1 MKVNIHNFIDF
12 KRVDTLLEGFNK
24 STGFVTAI
32 LDLEGNVLSQSG
44 WRQICTDFHR
54 IHPETARKCRT
65 SDTELANKMARGE
78 KYHFYECLNGLVDV
92 AVPIVIKGEHIANL
106 FSGQFFFEQ
115 PNLTFFQKQ
124 AEKYGFDE
132 NIYLDA
138 IHKVPVVSKEKVL
151 TVIDFLLDMTHLIS
165 EMTVQKLEQTE
176 LTESIRKSESRF
188 RTIFESSLAVMLL
201 IDPDTKQIVD
211 ANFAAERFYG
221 WSRQQLSQMIL
232 GQINTLSPEKL
243 DEEMDKARSQK
254 RIYFKFSHRIADGS
268 VRDVEVYSSKIEIDG
283 KDYLHSIIHDIT
295 EQVQAANAVT
305 KNEQILR
312 LFVEHSPASI
322 AMFDTNMCYLVASRR
337 YLLDYNL
344 GDQTL
349 TGRSH
354 YDILPEIPD
363 RWKEIHRRCLAG
375 ETMSEDED
383 MFPRADGKIDWVRWE
398 IRPWYETDS
407 TIGGIILFSEVITRQ
422 VESREALKESEKQI
436 RVALDEATRTKEQL
450 LQILDR
456 ISDGFASLD
465 RNWNYT
471 FVNER
476 LAQNVGKKQEELLG
490 HNIWEVFPQAIGT
503 SVHKAY
509 LRAMEEQVP
518 IELEHF
524 YPHFGR
530 WFQHR
535 FYPSPDGLSVFSKD
549 IDDQKRAEEKIK
561 EQSSLVRIA
570 AEKSKLGGWN
580 VILGENRSYW
590 SDGVAAI
597 HEMPPGY
604 SPLVEDGINFY
615 APEWRETIIKVFT
628 ECTTNGTPYDE
639 EMEII
644 TSTGKRLW
652 IRTIGEAVRD
662 DNGKIYKVQGA
673 FQDISEKKLAEAK
686 NREKDLQFQKLSAN
700 VPDLIFQFTRKPDGT
715 YCVPIA
721 SEGIRNIFG
730 CTPEEVIDD
739 FGPIGRVIHPDDAS
753 RVITDIENSAKN
765 LTHFTCEFRVLIP
778 GRPVQWIFSRSSPE
792 RLPDGSITWYGFNAN
807 ITHRREIEDAL
818 RESEEKFR
826 KIYEEGPYGMAL
838 VGADFKF
845 LMVNHTFSDITGYSE
860 EELRQMTFRDITYH
874 DDKDL
879 GLDSILKLMR
889 GEIQVFR
896 MEKRYLR
903 KDKSV
908 IWGALSL
915 NSIFDKEGQFMYNLA
930 IVKDIT
936 DRKHDE
942 EKIKSLNNRLQLLI
956 QAIQDLSVSLSME
969 HIMETVRKSAR
980 ELVNAE
986 GSTFILREGDLCHYA
1001 DEDAMSPLWK
1011 GQHFPITE
1019 CISGWAMMH
1028 RQPVVIEDIYTDER
1042 IPIESYKKT
1051 FVKSLAIAP
1060 IRTHDPLGAI
1070 GAYWSSNYTPTEI
1083 ELQLLNTLADAAA
1096 IALENVQ
1103 LIDGLE
1109 TKIEKRTS
1117 QLTAANKELEA
1128 FSYSVSHDLRAPLRH
1143 INGYVDLLNQ
1153 RYRDELPEKA
1163 RHYLD
1168 TVSGASRQM
1177 GILIDELLQFS
1188 RTGRQELKKE
1198 EFDMNL
1204 LVKEV
1209 LEVLKPDTNDRNI
1222 TWQFMDL
1229 PQVFGDYAMLKQ
1241 VWANLLDNA
1250 IKYTRNQKSAE
1261 ISVGYQEEAKE
1272 TVFCVGDNGVG
1283 FDMKYA
1289 HKLFGVFQR
1298 LHSQA
1303 EFEGTGIGLAN
1314 VQRIVSKHGGRAWAE
1329 AEAGKGATFYF
1340 SLPKNAEEIG

>member
-1 MKVNIHNFIDF
+1 MKVNVQNFIDF
-12 KRVDTLLEGFNK
+12 KRVDSLLEGFNK

-32 LDLEGNVLSQSG
+32 LDLEGNVLSKSG
-44 WRQICTDFHR
+44 WRQSCTEFHR
-54 IHPETARKCRT
+54 IHPETAQKCHT
-65 SDTELANKMARGE
+65 SDTELANKMAEGE

-92 AVPIVIKGEHIANL
+92 AVPIVINGGHIANL
-106 FSGQFFFEQ
+106 FSGQFFFEE
-115 PNLTFFQKQ
+115 PNLKFFRKQ
-124 AEKYGFDE
+124 AEIYGFDE
-132 NIYLDA
+132 EVYLES
-138 IHKVPVVSKEKVL
+138 IQKVPVVSKEKVHA
-151 TVIDFLLDMTHLIS
+151 VVDFLLDMTNLIS
-165 EMTVQKLEQTE
+165 EMTMKKLEQAE

-188 RTIFESSLAVMLL
+188 KAIFEDSLAVMLL
-201 IDPDTKQIVD
+201 IDPETRQIVD
-211 ANFAAERFYG
+211 ANYAAEKFYG
-221 WSRQQLSQMIL
+221 WSRHQLSQMTVD
-232 GQINTLSPEKL
+232 QINTLPPHEIAA
-243 DEEMDKARSQK
+243 EMEIARSRQ
-254 RIYFKFSHRIADGS
+254 RIYFKFKHRLANGS
-268 VRDVEVYSSKIEIDG
+268 VRDVEIYSSKIEIDG

-305 KNEQILR
+305 RNEQILR

-322 AMFDTNMCYLVASRR
+322 AMFDNDMRYMVASRR
-337 YLLDYNL
+337 YRADYGL
-344 GDQTL
+344 GDQEL
-349 TGRSH
+349 VGRSH
-354 YDILPEIPD
+354 YEILPEIPD

-375 ETMSEDED
+375 ETISEDED
-383 MFPRADGKIDWVRWE
+383 RFPRANGKIDWVRWE
-398 IRPWYETDS
+398 IRPWHETENK
-407 TIGGIILFSEVITRQ
+407 IGGIILFSEVITRQ
-422 VESREALKESEKQI
+422 VESREALKESEKQM
-436 RVALDEATRTKEQL
+436 RLALGESTSTKERL
-450 LQILDR
+450 SQILNR
-456 ISDGFASLD
+456 ISDGFGSLD

-476 LAQNVGKKQEELLG
+476 LAQNVGKKKEELLG

-503 SVHKAY
+503 TVHKAY
-509 LRAMEEQVP
+509 MRAMEEQVP
-518 IELEHF
+518 LELEHY

-615 APEWRETIIKVFT
+615 APEWRDKITQVFT
-628 ECTTNGTPYDE
+628 ECVTNGTPYDE
-639 EMEII
+639 EMEIL

-662 DNGKIYKVQGA
+662 GNGKIYKVQGA
-673 FQDISEKKLAEAK
+673 FQDISEKKLAEEK
-686 NREKDLQFQKLSAN
+686 SREKDLQFRKLSAN

-730 CTPEEVIDD
+730 CTPEEVVDD
-739 FGPIGRVIHPDDAS
+739 FGPIGRVIHPDDAA
-753 RVITDIENSAKN
+753 RVIADIEESAAN

-807 ITHRREIEDAL
+807 ITQRRELDDAL

-838 VGADFKF
+838 VSKEFK
-845 LMVNHTFSDITGYSE
+845 LMMVNRMFTEITGYPE
-860 EELRQMTFRDITYH
+860 KELRQLTFRDITH
-874 DDKDL
+874 PDDKDL
-879 GLDSILKLMR
+879 GLDSILKLKR
-889 GEIQVFR
+889 GEITVFKL
-896 MEKRYLR
+896 EKRYIR
-903 KDKSV
+903 KDGRV
-908 IWGALSL
+908 IWVVLTVTA
-915 NSIFDKEGQFMYNLA
+915 NFDKDGKYLYNIA
-930 IVKDIT
+930 FIEDIT
-936 DRKHDE
+936 QRKEDE
-942 EKIKSLNNRLQLLI
+942 EQIRTLNERLHLLVK
-956 QAIQDLSVSLSME
+956 AVQDLSVTTTME
-969 HIMETVRKSAR
+969 GIMETVRKSAR
-980 ELVNAE
+980 KLVNAD
-986 GSTFILREGDLCHYA
+986 GSTFILREGDTCHYA
-1001 DEDAMSPLWK
+1001 DEDAVSPLWK
-1011 GQHFPITE
+1011 GQYFKMTE

-1028 RQPVVIEDIYTDER
+1028 RQLVVIEDIYTDDR
-1042 IPIESYKKT
+1042 IPIETYKKT
-1051 FVKSLAIAP
+1051 FVKSLAMAP
-1060 IRTHDPLGAI
+1060 IRLNDPIGAI
-1070 GAYWSSNYTPTEI
+1070 GAYWSTRYTPTEM
-1083 ELQLLNTLADAAA
+1083 EVQLLNTLADAAA
-1096 IALENVQ
+1096 KAVENVQ
-1103 LIDGLE
+1103 LIEGLE
-1109 TKIEKRTS
+1109 SRIEKRTS

-1153 RYRDELPEKA
+1153 RHRDELPEKA
-1163 RHYLD
+1163 QHYLD

-1177 GILIDELLQFS
+1177 GILIDDLLQFS
-1188 RTGRQELKKE
+1188 RTGRQEVRKE
-1198 EFDMNL
+1198 ELDMNL

-1209 LEVLKPDTNDRNI
+1209 LEVLTHDSTDRKI
-1222 TWQFMDL
+1222 TWKLTDL
-1229 PQVFGDYAMLKQ
+1229 PGVLGDRGMLKQ

-1250 IKYTRNQKSAE
+1250 IKYTRNQKLAE
-1261 ISVGYQEEAKE
+1261 ISIGYQDEAKE
-1272 TVFCVGDNGVG
+1272 TVFCVDDNGVG

-1289 HKLFGVFQR
+1289 NKLFGVFQR

-1314 VQRIVSKHGGRAWAE
+1314 VQRIVSKHGGRVWAE
-1329 AEAGKGATFYF
+1329 AEPGKGAKFYF
-1340 SLPKNAEEIG
+1340 SLPKYPEEMG